1 MDEDHRLIEAVLGG
15 DRHAYRSLVE
25 RYQDFVFTIAHR
37 VLQSREEAEEA
48 AQDAF
53 FKAFK
58 MLRTFGRKSKF
69 STWLYTIA
77 YRSAIDKARR
87 KNLRIKSL
95 DEEESVLQVED
106 TNYPNPLE
114 ATNQHDLQEIIQRA
128 LKKLKPADATLV
140 TLFYLKEN
148 SVKEVAEITGMSV
161 SNVKTRLHRLREQL
175 KTLLSKQLKS
185 EIQDLL

>member
-15 DRHAYRSLVE
+15 DRQAYRNLVE
-25 RYQDFVFTIAHR
+25 RYQNFVFTITLR

-53 FKAFK
+53 FKAYK
-58 MLRTFGRKSKF
+58 MLCTFSQKSKF

-77 YRSAIDKARR
+77 YRSAIDKARK
-87 KNLRIKSL
+87 KNRRIKSL
-95 DEEESVLQVED
+95 DDDESVLQIED
-106 TNYPNPLE
+106 NNYQSPLE
-114 ATNQHDLQEIIQRA
+114 AANQHDLQEVIQKA
-128 LKKLKPADATLV
+128 LKRLKPADATLI

-148 SVKEVAEITGMSV
+148 SVKEVSEITGLSV

-175 KTLLSKQLKS
+175 KVLLSKQLKS